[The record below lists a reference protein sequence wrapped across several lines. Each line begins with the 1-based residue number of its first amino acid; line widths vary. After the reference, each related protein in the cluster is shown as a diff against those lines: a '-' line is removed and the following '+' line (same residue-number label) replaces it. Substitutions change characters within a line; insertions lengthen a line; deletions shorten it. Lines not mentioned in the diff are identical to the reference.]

1 MLARFHRLGIMP
13 SDSERLKRRHI
24 EGAISSATPI
34 RILFGKL
41 SGPLALFASSYGAPQ
56 KLRELAV
63 N

>member
-1 MLARFHRLGIMP
+1 MAVMLARFHRLGIMP

-41 SGPLALFASSYGAPQ
+41 SGPLALFAS
-56 KLRELAV
+56 KLWSTSETS
-63 N
+63 